1 MAAPAGE
8 QTAPTLQYQTWA
20 LKVSIHCQGCK
31 TKVKKV
37 LQSIEGVYTV
47 AIDSQQHK
55 VTVTGNID
63 AQTLIKKLLKTGK
76 HAELW
81 PEKPAGKDKKSG
93 KSSSNDKQ
101 GDSKNGENS
110 EEEEE
115 ESPAGNTESKPD
127 PPKNSENGRRV
138 GFVGVD
144 GTARDPR
151 EIKIDGKLP
160 GSIPATAEKSPASDQ
175 KSNTNNGGGAEKNNA
190 GAGGHGKKK
199 KKKAKK
205 GNSNNNSN
213 ATSASALAPS
223 STGAEGPMVIGPNQ
237 VVDQMNLS
245 PSNQHIFQYPP
256 SYSPYQAYVVSYNAA
271 HPSTGTGPIWYV
283 PPSPFLYAYSHPEV
297 YPEYSTP
304 ALSTFEI
311 LSDENPNG
319 CYIM

>member
-1 MAAPAGE
+1 MEEPL
-8 QTAPTLQYQTWA
+8 LQYQTWA

-37 LQSIEGVYTV
+37 LQSIEGVYAV
-47 AIDSQQHK
+47 AIDSQHK

-63 AQTLIKKLLKTGK
+63 AQTLIRKLLKTGK

-93 KSSSNDKQ
+93 KSSSNEKG

-115 ESPAGNTESKPD
+115 ESPAGNMEANVNPA
-127 PPKNSENGRRV
+127 KNSEKGTKVVR
-138 GFVGVD
+138 FAGVD
-144 GTARDPR
+144 GIAGDQR

-160 GSIPATAEKSPASDQ
+160 GSIPATAEKSPVSEQ
-175 KSNTNNGGGAEKNNA
+175 KSNANNGGGAEKNNG

-199 KKKAKK
+199 KKKGKK

-213 ATSASALAPS
+213 AGSASALAPS
-223 STGAEGPMVIGPNQ
+223 STGVEGPRVTSPNQ
-237 VVDQMNLS
+237 VTDQINLT
-245 PSNQHIFQYPP
+245 PSNQHMFQYPP

-271 HPSTGTGPIWYV
+271 HPTTCTGPIWYMS
-283 PPSPFLYAYSHPEV
+283 PSPYLYACTYPEV
-297 YPEYSTP
+297 YPEYPAP